1 MNKLVTKILKESG
14 VDAKITRD
22 EDKPKFRVKSGQ
34 LTLEGVVTSN
44 SYSMKITDKAKEV
57 IDEFT
62 VSVKNSNDIVNR
74 INESINTLNTLSP
87 IYDKQMQ
94 LKEDEEF
101 EELPQ
106 AEPGDIKGALVQ
118 LDGVYDELMDLA
130 ERTDGISDYFEEDDV
145 DGKQNIISFVSG
157 MYDLAMDISDYKED
171 KIEEM
176 EAPVDESYKPRK
188 STKSALTIALEHI
201 TIASASL
208 ASQKNCKDIK
218 DAIDNIKAELTV
230 RGVK

>member
-14 VDAKITRD
+14 VDAKITKD
-22 EDKPKFRVKSGQ
+22 TECPKFRVKSGQ
-34 LTLEGVVTSN
+34 LTLEGIVTSD

-62 VSVKNSNDIVNR
+62 VSIKNSNDIVNR

-101 EELPQ
+101 EELPE
-106 AEPGDIKGALVQ
+106 AEPGDIKGALTQ

-130 ERTDGISDYFEEDDV
+130 DQTDKISDYFEEDDAE
-145 DGKQNIISFVSG
+145 GKQQIVSYVSAL
-157 MYDLAMDISDYKED
+157 YDLAMDISDYKED
-171 KIEEM
+171 KLEEL
-176 EAPVDESYKPRK
+176 EGPVDESFKPKRVSK
-188 STKSALTIALEHI
+188 SNIKMALEHI
-201 TIASASL
+201 TIASAML
-208 ASQKNCKDIK
+208 AKQKDYKDIK
-218 DAIDNIKAELTV
+218 SAIDNVKAELTI
-230 RGVK
+230 RGMK

>member
-14 VDAKITRD
+14 VDAKITKD
-22 EDKPKFRVKSGQ
+22 VEKPRFRVKSGQ
-34 LTLEGVVTSN
+34 LTLEGVVTSK
-44 SYSMKITDKAKEV
+44 SYSMKITDKAHAV

-101 EELPQ
+101 EELPE
-106 AEPGDIKGALVQ
+106 AEPGDIKGALNQ
-118 LDGVYDELMDLA
+118 LDVIYNELMDLA
-130 ERTDGISDYFEEDDV
+130 DRVDKISGYYKEDDV
-145 DGKQNIISFVSG
+145 DGKQQIVGYISAI
-157 MYDLAMDISDYKED
+157 YDLAMDISDYRED
-171 KIEEM
+171 KLEEL
-176 EAPVDESYKPRK
+176 EAPTDESYKPHKTAK
-188 STKSALTIALEHI
+188 SSAKLALEHI
-201 TIASASL
+201 TIASAML
-208 ASQKNCKDIK
+208 AEHSAYKNLRN
-218 DAIDNIKAELTV
+218 AIDNVRAELTV